1 MIFFDQKGNVAFFIR
16 ILNFEMYQMEK
27 NIKKH
32 PNIKIYFYKN
42 GENLKII
49 CYVFRFVFN
58 QFSFFWNQCL
68 IVTVQNV

>member
-1 MIFFDQKGNVAFFIR
+1 MIFFHQKGNFAFFIR

-27 NIKKH
+27 NIQKH

-42 GENLKII
+42 GKNLQII

-58 QFSFFWNQCL
+58 QFSFFWIQCL